1 MHTYIRTYILTYTF
15 THTLTYITQH
25 TSHTTQNPWPCW
37 LKSTLQCSYCTAPM
51 AEEQPQA
58 ELVRALP
65 ASFREEDLILIR
77 STSMS
82 ARPAQRKYRFP
93 VAQCVCG
100 LKVEPKWGNIDVGNT
115 MMSYGYRVQQ
125 RLSEL

>member
-1 MHTYIRTYILTYTF
+1 
-15 THTLTYITQH
+15 
-25 TSHTTQNPWPCW
+25 
-37 LKSTLQCSYCTAPM
+37 M

-65 ASFREEDLILIR
+65 ATLREDDLILIR

-100 LKVEPKWGNIDVGNT
+100 LKVEPKWGSLDVGNT
-115 MMSYGYRVQQ
+115 NTKPGHPTIVTVAAPFSCF
-125 RLSEL
+125 S